1 MTNYAIRKAVD
12 VLLIESDC
20 YDSDKAIEQRRQ
32 AIQGN
37 PNPARRLG
45 AEALHAAAGIIGRER
60 LFRLFARPYEKEG
73 YAVLGHG
80 AQSTALR
87 SVGRVIKI
95 VRSSSSMTTEERG
108 RLVED
113 IDGLVEINRTTHPD
127 FCLPTQ
133 VSVTTIRHL
142 GEVVALLQ
150 KSTPRIEPVRWS
162 SELGEQ
168 IKNFAT
174 ASLDIMVPQGFVPDV
189 LGRNNLY
196 FDPKEQLTL
205 VDTVPVD
212 RETFGGT
219 FDFHV
224 AALRNMARFE
234 RLPGS

>member
-1 MTNYAIRKAVD
+1 MPNLSHKVID
-12 VLLIESDC
+12 VLRIESDC
-20 YDSDKAIEQRRQ
+20 HDSTEATEQRRR
-32 AIQGN
+32 AIEHN
-37 PNPARRLG
+37 PSTVRRLG
-45 AEALHAAAGIIGRER
+45 AQGLHAAAGIIGRER

-73 YAVLGHG
+73 YTVLGHG

-87 SVGRVIKI
+87 SGRRVVKI

-150 KSTPRIEPVRWS
+150 RFTPRVDPVELS
-162 SELGEQ
+162 SGLQRQ
-168 IKNFAT
+168 IVDFAE
-174 ASLDIMVPQGFVPDV
+174 ASLDTMVPNGFAPDV
-189 LGRNNLY
+189 LGRNNVY
-196 FDPKEQLTL
+196 FNSEEQLTL

-212 RETFGGT
+212 HETFGKR
-219 FDFHV
+219 FYDHV
-224 AALRNMARFE
+224 TALRNMAYYKK
-234 RLPGS
+234 LPDS